1 MGSNIE
7 EIENKEWR
15 TRLRFMSDIVFATS
29 MTIMILN
36 IEIPDLEIITSTK
49 ELSKYMI
56 KQLSGMVTFF
66 ISFVIVA
73 VYWMKHL
80 EHFSLTLKV
89 NQTYIF
95 LQLLFLAMIMLV
107 PFWNTYVS
115 NYPDNI
121 ALKVFLSMNMV
132 LVGLFSFLSLN
143 YASSDKNRL
152 IHNEVSDE
160 SIKIAKMQI
169 LAEPAIAIIAACLA
183 FWNPTYWDYAYILI
197 PILFATRRKLI
208 KVKYFKKFIK
218 K

>member
-1 MGSNIE
+1 MGSNIK

-29 MTIMILN
+29 MTILILN
-36 IEIPDLEIITSTK
+36 IEIPDLETISSTK

-56 KQLSGMVTFF
+56 KQLSGMAAFF
-66 ISFVIVA
+66 ISFITVA

-115 NYPDNI
+115 NYPDNS
-121 ALKVFLSMNMV
+121 ALKVFLSINMV

-143 YASSDKNRL
+143 YASSDKHRL
-152 IHNEVSDE
+152 IHNEVTVE
-160 SIKIAKMQI
+160 SIKMAKMQI
-169 LAEPAIAIIAACLA
+169 LTEPAIAIIAACLA
-183 FWNPTYWDYAYILI
+183 FFNPDYWDYVFVLI
-197 PILFATRRKLI
+197 PIFFATRKRFI
-208 KVKYFKKFIK
+208 KVNYFKSFIEK
-218 K
+218 